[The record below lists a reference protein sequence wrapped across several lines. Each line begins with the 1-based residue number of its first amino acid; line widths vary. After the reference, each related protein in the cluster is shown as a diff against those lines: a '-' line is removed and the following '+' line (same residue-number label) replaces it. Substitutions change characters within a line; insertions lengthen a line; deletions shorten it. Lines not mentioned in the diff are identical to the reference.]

1 MKRIESTISYVVP
14 HWNFCNSDNLDKYGQ
29 VTDKRCSFC
38 LKEKHGFRCALYDE
52 KLTKHY
58 ELIEKTEACCRAT
71 AGFKSR
77 VVVEHVEDTKYIMPP
92 KELVKQAIN
101 DYNSKLSELL
111 TQGYPRQIAEM
122 AAKKFTLGE

>member
-14 HWNFCNSDNLDKYGQ
+14 HWAFCNSDNLDRYGQ

-38 LKEKHGFRCALYDE
+38 IKEKHGFRCALYDT
-52 KLTKHY
+52 KLSTHH
-58 ELIEKTEACCRAT
+58 ELIEKTEACCRTT

-77 VVVEHVEDTKYIMPP
+77 VVVESVPDKEYIMPP
-92 KELVKQAIN
+92 RELAKQAID
-101 DYNSKLSELL
+101 DYNKKLNELL
-111 TQGYPRQIAEM
+111 AQRYPRQIAEM